1 MRYLFETEDYD
12 YSDFASGRVLY
23 SLPGRPV
30 LPVRLAS
37 EVFQR
42 GLTYW
47 QAGGGRGP
55 VRLFD
60 PCCGSAFHLAVLGF
74 LHGAA
79 IREMAAS
86 DIDADVLE
94 LAERNLG
101 LLSLAGLDRRTADI
115 QRMLA
120 EYGKDFHRQ
129 ALESALRLRGRLA
142 EQAHL
147 LPARTFQAD
156 ATVRAALAHGLA
168 GMQADLV
175 LADVPYG
182 WHSDWQFT
190 GASAPPDP
198 LYAMLEA
205 LSGVLAPGGVV
216 VVICDKAQKP
226 AHPVYKR
233 LDRIRIG
240 RRQGFILKEE
250 G

>member
-1 MRYLFETEDYD
+1 MQYLFETEDHD
-12 YSDFASGRVLY
+12 YSDYASGRVLY

-42 GLTYW
+42 GLNHW
-47 QAGGGRGP
+47 RAGGGHGP

-79 IREMAAS
+79 IREMAAA
-86 DIDADVLE
+86 DIDAGVLE
-94 LAERNLG
+94 LAGRNLG
-101 LLSLAGLDRRTADI
+101 LLSLAGLDRRIADI
-115 QRMLA
+115 QRILA
-120 EYGKDFHRQ
+120 AYGKDSHRQ
-129 ALESALRLRGRLA
+129 ALESALHLRDRLA
-142 EQAHL
+142 EQAHQ
-147 LPARTFQAD
+147 LPARVFQAD
-156 ATVRAALAHGLA
+156 STDPAALARGLV

-190 GASAPPDP
+190 GTSVPPDP
-198 LYAMLEA
+198 LFALLEA
-205 LSGVLAPGGVV
+205 LKGILAPGGVV

-226 AHPVYKR
+226 AHPAYQR
-233 LDRIRIG
+233 LERIRIG
-240 RRQGFILKEE
+240 RRQGVILKDK